1 MIIRFNSEDPR
12 LAGFFLAGIGLF
24 FAFIGLIFCVI
35 AFVMYSNT
43 LNSLQG
49 TIAAQGRIVSCEMRR
64 VTNSDKS
71 VSYQC
76 LPTVRF
82 TTASG
87 EEIDFV
93 SSMSSNTFHE
103 GDEVP
108 VQYHPDHPR
117 NALISSFMGLWFL
130 PLMFGGL
137 GSLFVII
144 GVSLLL
150 FGLLRY
156 MLYYPR

>member
-1 MIIRFNSEDPR
+1 MSIRFHSSDPR
-12 LAGFFLAGIGLF
+12 LIGLI

-35 AFVMYSNT
+35 ALLMYIDT
-43 LNSLQG
+43 LNSLRG
-49 TIAAQGRIVSCEMRR
+49 TIAAQGRIVSCEMKR

-76 LPTVRF
+76 RPTVHF
-82 TTASG
+82 TTTSG
-87 EEIDFV
+87 EDVDFV

-130 PLMFGGL
+130 PLIFGGL

-144 GVSLLL
+144 GILLL
-150 FGLLRY
+150 FFGLLRGG
-156 MLYYPR
+156 LYYPR